1 MSAPALHPAAAGWAA
16 PPAEA
21 AVRPAP
27 PDYARGYPALHPTL
41 HAEDAPRKVREILS
55 VLPPDAPPR
64 TLLDYGCG
72 AGAVLTG
79 LLRALDAER
88 GVGVD
93 VSPAAVELA
102 RALCTDPRAAFHPCA
117 ELEAAAPGRFECVL
131 VVDVLE
137 HLPDPAATLRAL
149 ARLGERAVVR
159 LPLERTALNRAMAWL
174 GMDPLPAL
182 EERYGHIHHF
192 GLRDALGLVRG
203 AGLVPRCVR
212 VFPLPMIRSRALY
225 HVQMLC
231 WRALPQAVY
240 AWLFGGFVVCRA
252 EGP

>member
-1 MSAPALHPAAAGWAA
+1 MSAPALHPAAASWAA
-16 PPAEA
+16 LPAE

-27 PDYARGYPALHPTL
+27 PDYAHGYLALHPTL

-79 LLRALDAER
+79 LVRALDAER

-93 VSPAAVELA
+93 VSPAAVKLA
-102 RALCTDPRAAFHPCA
+102 RSLCTDGRAAFLDCA
-117 ELEAAAPGRFECVL
+117 ELDAERFECVL
-131 VVDVLE
+131 LVDVLE

-149 ARLGERAVVR
+149 APLGDRAVVR
-159 LPLERTALNRAMAWL
+159 LPLERTALNRVMAWL

-182 EERYGHIHHF
+182 EERFGHIHHF
-192 GLRDALGLVRG
+192 GLREALGLVRG
-203 AGLVPRCVR
+203 AGLLPRRVR
-212 VFPLPMIRSRALY
+212 VFPLPMIRSRTLY

-231 WRALPQAVY
+231 WRALPERAY
-240 AWLFGGFVVCRA
+240 AWLFGGFVVCCA
-252 EGP
+252 EGR